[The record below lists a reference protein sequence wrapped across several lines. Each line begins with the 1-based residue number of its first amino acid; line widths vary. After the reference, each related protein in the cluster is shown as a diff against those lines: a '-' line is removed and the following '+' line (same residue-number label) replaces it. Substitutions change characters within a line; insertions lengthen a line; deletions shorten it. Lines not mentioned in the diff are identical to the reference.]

1 MRRLLRR
8 LREARGQTL
17 VFFVV
22 LMGGLVLLLAF
33 VLNVGAVAS
42 TQRQVQSLADGAA
55 LTGVQQLPF
64 DSFQAQTDAKR
75 YESCPSDCQISVESS
90 GLSGGPV
97 DTVSV
102 QASRSV
108 SGLLLPLVTTPT
120 AKATAS
126 ARIEPAQALDNGKLL
141 AVSTPDPAPF
151 LVPLVINASE
161 QDCRDFSCFG
171 PSGRSVTLSLARGE
185 FGFICPE
192 SSRCQR
198 RRFGGGGGSGASTLA
213 SWFDRGSALQRTYG
227 PSAGSGGAD
236 VPVASP
242 RAVNSPAVRGALLAD
257 EGEKLIVPLF
267 SSPSD
272 SSYSLVGFAAF
283 VITDVS
289 PGWGG
294 PGDKEISGYFDTY
307 TTPDSPPGNLA
318 SVPPDTP
325 PTPYGVSVIGLTQ

>member
-1 MRRLLRR
+1 VRRRELHVDLPVDSGRQLLGNRVSRMERQPAAAADLGRRQSHQHRVGADRMRRLLRR

-126 ARIEPAQALDNGKLL
+126 ARI
-141 AVSTPDPAPF
+141 
-151 LVPLVINASE
+151 
-161 QDCRDFSCFG
+161 
-171 PSGRSVTLSLARGE
+171 
-185 FGFICPE
+185 
-192 SSRCQR
+192 
-198 RRFGGGGGSGASTLA
+198 
-213 SWFDRGSALQRTYG
+213 
-227 PSAGSGGAD
+227 
-236 VPVASP
+236 
-242 RAVNSPAVRGALLAD
+242 
-257 EGEKLIVPLF
+257 
-267 SSPSD
+267 
-272 SSYSLVGFAAF
+272 
-283 VITDVS
+283 
-289 PGWGG
+289 
-294 PGDKEISGYFDTY
+294 
-307 TTPDSPPGNLA
+307 
-318 SVPPDTP
+318 
-325 PTPYGVSVIGLTQ
+325 